1 MLDRNL
7 DTPLWAALIPAEWLE
22 QSTYDLNCTSSIVV
36 LPFADLVLLTAT
48 SSLAIVFG
56 VLLAIFMLEEVFVCR
71 YDMTALILIMVGCI
85 LTIAQSN
92 FQEHIYTADDV

>member
-1 MLDRNL
+1 
-7 DTPLWAALIPAEWLE
+7 
-22 QSTYDLNCTSSIVV
+22 

-71 YDMTALILIMVGCI
+71 YDMTAIVFIMIGCI
-85 LTIAQSN
+85 LTIA
-92 FQEHIYTADDV
+92 